1 MLLLGL
7 FVTESL
13 LFLPYKVACSIGCF
27 WLQKLVI
34 FCFVLIKGKVH
45 LSLNTCG
52 LKLYKE
58 AEVIYL
64 VVT

>member
-1 MLLLGL
+1 M
-7 FVTESL
+7 TESL

-34 FCFVLIKGKVH
+34 FFFLIKGKVH

-52 LKLYKE
+52 LKLYKG